1 MKVSFNYSK
10 STPNH
15 LFIRISQCNF
25 IDTDNNKIYIKD
37 EAPSDND
44 DENEGNMRGSQMRET
59 SLANLELGDRSGN
72 LNSTTNDDQ
81 SANKEVKPKRKIAKQ
96 PLLNADR
103 VLGKRGIR
111 ELEKIFRD
119 FEPRGI

>member
-1 MKVSFNYSK
+1 MN
-10 STPNH
+10 
-15 LFIRISQCNF
+15 
-25 IDTDNNKIYIKD
+25 
-37 EAPSDND
+37 
-44 DENEGNMRGSQMRET
+44 GSQMRET

-72 LNSTTNDDQ
+72 LNSTTNDEQ
-81 SANKEVKPKRKIAKQ
+81 SAKKEVKPKRNIAKQ

-119 FEPRGI
+119 FEPRGINQVLLLQQSYHILDFFENFG

>member
-1 MKVSFNYSK
+1 
-10 STPNH
+10 
-15 LFIRISQCNF
+15 
-25 IDTDNNKIYIKD
+25 
-37 EAPSDND
+37 
-44 DENEGNMRGSQMRET
+44 MRET

-81 SANKEVKPKRKIAKQ
+81 STNKEVKPKRKVAKQ

-119 FEPRGI
+119 FEPRGIYQVLLMLQFNSNLNRKFRMNFVL